1 MTPTRQVLLK
11 RLANFR
17 TVPGHGADV
26 NNMSDEK
33 LETYVKALE
42 SMFKK
47 AFEEEY
53 EEDNYRE
60 ADH

>member
-1 MTPTRQVLLK
+1 
-11 RLANFR
+11 
-17 TVPGHGADV
+17 
-26 NNMSDEK
+26 MSDEK